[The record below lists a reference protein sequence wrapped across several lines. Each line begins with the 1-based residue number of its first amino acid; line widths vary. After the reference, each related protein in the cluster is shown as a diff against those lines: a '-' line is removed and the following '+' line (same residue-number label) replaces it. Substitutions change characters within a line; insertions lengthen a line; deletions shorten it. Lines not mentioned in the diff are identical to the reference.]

1 MSEFSR
7 NIIGNAGDT
16 PPENISRS
24 LAEKF
29 PGAINIEWTHKTEYF
44 EALFYLEQIEYIAI
58 FSPGADLMEYRM
70 FLPEDYLPAIIRKKL
85 SAFGEIM
92 NAVLINK
99 GNRII
104 YEIIYRD
111 TDLNR
116 YMVYLTNLG
125 RVIKK
130 EIL

>member
-7 NIIGNAGDT
+7 NIISSKGET
-16 PPENISRS
+16 PPENIQR
-24 LAEKF
+24 AFTEKF
-29 PGAINIEWTHKTEYF
+29 PGAINIEWTDKSKYF

-58 FSPGADLMEYRM
+58 FSPGGDLMEYKM
-70 FLPEDYLPAIIRKKL
+70 FLPEDYLPANIRKKL
-85 SAFGEIM
+85 SSLGEVM

-116 YMVYLTNLG
+116 YIVYLTNLG
-125 RVIKK
+125 RTIKK
-130 EIL
+130 ERL